1 MASSLF
7 GSQNPQNPQP
17 RGMENL
23 KQMMQMFKSASN
35 PQMFIQSMMQNNPNS
50 ANIMQLIQANGGNPK
65 AAFYALAKQRGINP
79 EDFLKAL
86 Q

>member
-7 GSQNPQNPQP
+7 GGQNPQNPQP
-17 RGMENL
+17 RGMANL

-35 PQMFIQSMMQNNPNS
+35 PQLFVQNMMQSNPN
-50 ANIMQLIQANGGNPK
+50 ATHIMQLIQANGGDPK
-65 AAFYALAKQRGINP
+65 AAFYSLAKQRGINP